1 MTYELK
7 PHNPDHPYVRRFV
20 GCGHGVLF
28 TDYCKDC
35 EIVSLQSTY
44 KSAIRQVQACRDG
57 LRRLGVALPGQTSL
71 QSDSSNAL
79 SSADAKRSAATK
91 G

>member
-7 PHNPDHPYVRRFV
+7 PHNPDHPYARRFV

-44 KSAIRQVQACRDG
+44 KSAIRRVQACRDG
-57 LRRLGVALPGQTSL
+57 LRRLGVF
-71 QSDSSNAL
+71 DSEE
-79 SSADAKRSAATK
+79 DAAAVAAPHFA
-91 G
+91 GIAA

>member
-35 EIVSLQSTY
+35 EIVSLQNTY
-44 KSAIRQVQACRDG
+44 KSAIRRVQACRDE
-57 LRRLGVALPGQTSL
+57 LRRLGVALPWQTSL
-71 QSDSSNAL
+71 QSDSSNAEF
-79 SSADAKRSAATK
+79 SGADRRPLE
-91 G
+91 